1 MSKLNILGVVKQ
13 IRSKSNA
20 YLPIIEAIVNSI
32 DSIKESGRTDGFVN
46 VILQRENCIE
56 VDSNFIAPIQS
67 IEIVD
72 NGQGFTQENRDSFDT
87 FYSEM
92 KLAKGGKGFGRF
104 MFLKYFNN
112 VHVESSYRDDS
123 GFRKRTF
130 DFGKQYEIVVNENDK
145 PIEASDTETHLYLRN
160 LLDEKYIDKGLETI
174 SRKIL
179 ENLLVFFID
188 QTNPCPSITII
199 DEGTGESILL
209 NDYISEGKD
218 IVNKGSRDFEVS
230 CEGDTQVRKFT
241 AVTFQIFYANNQ
253 KSKIILTGHHREVTE
268 TPLAQYIP
276 EFEDDFYVEE
286 TNGDNVIRR
295 NYIVV
300 SYVMG
305 EYLDKSVSL
314 ERETFDFEKNK
325 PTSYYPLSQSD
336 IESATSGIVRDLFP
350 EDVNVRENK
359 KSERIKRYIN
369 DKAPWL
375 RLYSSKL
382 QLNTV
387 PFNASEE
394 QIDLALQKVKFKEE
408 SENRIAIKEI
418 LNDEGEFDANLSKL
432 VSRIT
437 ETGKNDLVHYV
448 CTRREVL
455 NLFKELL
462 KRRADGTAELEKEIH
477 NLIFPMGGTSE
488 TIPYE
493 NHNLWILDE
502 RLVFSDYVASDK
514 KIAKK
519 ISPTEPDL
527 VIFDKKQSFRNGDN
541 EFSNPL
547 TVFEFKRPKRTAYSD
562 GEDPIAQ
569 IGGYVDEIRAGK
581 YETPEGVERIKVNE
595 NTPVYGYLIC
605 DPCDRIDYFARL
617 HQLTQSPDKEGYY
630 GFHSGFK
637 IYFEIVSFKRLL
649 ANSELRNKIF
659 FNKLNIE

>member
-32 DSIKESGRTDGFVN
+32 DSIKESGRDDGFVN

-112 VHVESSYRDDS
+112 VHVESVYRVDT
-123 GFRKRTF
+123 GFRNRSF
-130 DFGKQYEIVVNENDK
+130 DFGKQYEIVVNENDE
-145 PIEASDTETHLYLRN
+145 PVDASDTETHLHLRN
-160 LLDEKYIDKGLETI
+160 LLDERYIDKGLETI

-188 QTNPCPSITII
+188 QSNPCPSITII

-230 CEGDTQVRKFT
+230 CEGDTQARKFT

-276 EFEDDFYVEE
+276 EFEDDFYEE
-286 TNGDNVIRR
+286 EINGNSVIRR

-305 EYLDKSVSL
+305 DYLDESVSL
-314 ERETFDFEKNK
+314 ERETFEFEKNK
-325 PTSYYPLSQSD
+325 PTFYYPLSQSD
-336 IESATSGIVRDLFP
+336 IESATSSIVRDLFP

-394 QIDLALQKVKFKEE
+394 QIDMALQKVKFKEE
-408 SENRIAIKEI
+408 SENRIAIKAI
-418 LNDEGEFDANLSKL
+418 LDDEEDFDANLSSL

-437 ETGKNDLVHYV
+437 ETSKNDLVHYV

-455 NLFKELL
+455 KLFKELL
-462 KRRADGTAELEKEIH
+462 KRRPDGTAELEKEIH

-547 TVFEFKRPKRTAYSD
+547 TVFEFKRPKRTTYSD

-637 IYFEIVSFKRLL
+637 VYFEIVSFKRLL
-649 ANSELRNKIF
+649 SNSELRNKIF

>member
-32 DSIKESGRTDGFVN
+32 DSIKESGRNDGFVN

-67 IEIVD
+67 VEIVD
-72 NGQGFTQENRDSFDT
+72 NGQGFTQANRDSFDT

-112 VHVESSYRDDS
+112 VHVESIYRDDS
-123 GFRKRTF
+123 GFRERRF

-145 PIEASDTETHLYLRN
+145 PIEASDAETHLYLRN
-160 LLDEKYIDKGLETI
+160 LLDEKYLDKGLETI

-199 DEGTGESILL
+199 DEETGESILL

-218 IVNKGSRDFEVS
+218 IVNKGNRDFEVS
-230 CEGDTQVRKFT
+230 CESDTQIRKFT

-276 EFEDDFYVEE
+276 EFEDDFYEE
-286 TNGDNVIRR
+286 DTSGNNVIRR

-305 EYLDKSVSL
+305 DYLDKSVSL

-325 PTSYYPLSQSD
+325 PTIYYPLSQSD
-336 IESATSGIVRDLFP
+336 IEIATSGIVRNLFP
-350 EDVNVRENK
+350 DDVNVRENK
-359 KSERIKRYIN
+359 KTERIKRYIN

-375 RLYSSKL
+375 RMYSSKL

-394 QIDLALQKVKFKEE
+394 QIDMALQKVKFKEE

-418 LNDEGEFDANLSKL
+418 LTDDGDFDANLSKL

-455 NLFKELL
+455 KLFKELL

-547 TVFEFKRPKRTAYSD
+547 TVFEFKRPKRTTYSD

-581 YETPEGVERIKVNE
+581 YETPEGVERIKVND